1 MGGEKPPLPPPLL
14 SHTHRLDTGG
24 VIRPDPFD
32 TPTAFEIDKTKKEG
46 GSAPAAA
53 AERETTIYES
63 YKEDHRISAG
73 DSHGAEPGSV
83 SFCSRGA

>member
-24 VIRPDPFD
+24 VIRPDSFI
-32 TPTAFEIDKTKKEG
+32 TLRRLEIDKTKKEG

-63 YKEDHRISAG
+63 CKEDHRISAG
-73 DSHGAEPGSV
+73 DGHGAEPCYNG
-83 SFCSRGA
+83 FCR